1 MGKCQKNK
9 YAYCGVIYHSEKTK
23 KKIWNKGTL

>member
-23 KKIWNKGTL
+23 KIWNKGML